1 MYYFVGNNIG
11 HKTAGIEKAMIN
23 RLNLFKAYHYQA
35 KILLLAWNRY
45 LTQTASQYINSE
57 DYINMYDYFQEAS
70 NVTSVFSK
78 NWIHYWRNECG
89 YTIKPVSET
98 NDVRIYDQQ
107 QFIMYTHFADEA
119 YQKIDYINYFD
130 TSRRKIKREL
140 YDTRGFL
147 SCINGPKNTSR
158 VLSFSSRKREN

>member
-78 NWIHYWRNECG
+78 IGFITGEKCG

-98 NDVRIYDQQ
+98 NDVR
-107 QFIMYTHFADEA
+107 FM
-119 YQKIDYINYFD
+119 INNN
-130 TSRRKIKREL
+130 L
-140 YDTRGFL
+140 
-147 SCINGPKNTSR
+147 
-158 VLSFSSRKREN
+158 

>member
-1 MYYFVGNNIG
+1 M
-11 HKTAGIEKAMIN
+11 
-23 RLNLFKAYHYQA
+23 
-35 KILLLAWNRY
+35 
-45 LTQTASQYINSE
+45 
-57 DYINMYDYFQEAS
+57 
-70 NVTSVFSK
+70 
-78 NWIHYWRNECG
+78 IHYWRNECG

-140 YDTRGFL
+140 YDTRGF
-147 SCINGPKNTSR
+147 
-158 VLSFSSRKREN
+158 

>member
-1 MYYFVGNNIG
+1 
-11 HKTAGIEKAMIN
+11 MIN

-57 DYINMYDYFQEAS
+57 DYVNMYDYFQEAS

-78 NWIHYWRNECG
+78 NWLHYWRNECG

-107 QFIMYTHFADEA
+107 QFIMYAHFADEA
-119 YQKIDYINYFD
+119 YQKLITLIIL
-130 TSRRKIKREL
+130 THLEEK
-140 YDTRGFL
+140 
-147 SCINGPKNTSR
+147 
-158 VLSFSSRKREN
+158 